1 MKADQVQ
8 AQMASNLIQSVVGQ
22 SQNAQTDLAMKKA
35 KVALTQKL
43 QAPGNT
49 SSVSGQGGYVDLVG

>member
-22 SQNAQTDLAMKKA
+22 SQNAQTDLAMKMA

-43 QAPGNT
+43 QSPANT
-49 SSVSGQGGYVDLVG
+49 SSVSGQGGYVDMVG